1 MSSRRGER
9 KIQCHILLWTQLLK
23 WNCVTSAIQKAN
35 IHRPW
40 RIRASIYPRVC
51 RLAELFCPMYLLSS
65 RTGEW
70 PRAYPSHGYNRGIKG
85 LSKDYALIQLS
96 PKAGREMRVLLAYL
110 VHVIRVERLP
120 QKLPTDSL
128 GSSSA
133 RNGVP
138 CASSRES
145 LEKGKIWVD
154 RFLYK
159 WVILL

>member
-9 KIQCHILLWTQLLK
+9 KIQCHILLGTQLLK
-23 WNCVTSAIQKAN
+23 CNCVISVIPKAN

-40 RIRASIYPRVC
+40 SIRASIYLRVC
-51 RLAELFCPMYLLSS
+51 RLAEMFCPMCLLSS
-65 RTGEW
+65 RTGER
-70 PRAYPSHGYNRGIKG
+70 PRAYPSHGNNRGIKG

-96 PKAGREMRVLLAYL
+96 PKAGREMSVLFAYL
-110 VHVIRVERLP
+110 VHIIRVERLS

-138 CASSRES
+138 CAPSRES

-154 RFLYK
+154 GFFYK